1 MVRMKSQVAAAPI
14 EYPSS
19 DGIPMG
25 ETERHAVVTMDAR
38 QALGHFFRER
48 PDAYVGIDM
57 LLYWVEGD
65 PKQSVAPDVFVV
77 FGAPKLPR
85 RDTWLVWKEG
95 GQTPDFV
102 LEVTSKKTRRTDEGK
117 KRRLYERL
125 GVEEHWQFDPTGDYL
140 DPLLK
145 GARLVDGRYE
155 PVAPIKGVDGSLRFR
170 SLLGLELRL
179 EGGELRFF
187 APTGGYYLPT
197 CEEAFERGSRA
208 DEALSLADAAV
219 AARDAARTERDAA
232 RAEADARAAEV
243 SRLERELAA
252 LKARSRA

>member
-1 MVRMKSQVAAAPI
+1 MVWMKSQVAAVPI

-48 PDAYVGIDM
+48 PDVYVGIDM
-57 LLYWVEGD
+57 LLYWVEGA

-85 RDTWLVWKEG
+85 RDMWLVWEEG
-95 GQTPDFV
+95 GRTPDFV
-102 LEVTSKKTRRTDEGK
+102 LEVTSKKTRRADEGR
-117 KRRLYERL
+117 KRRLYGRL
-125 GVEEHWQFDPTGDYL
+125 GVEEYWQFDPTGDYL

-145 GARLVDGRYE
+145 GARLTAGRYE
-155 PVAPIKGVDGSLRFR
+155 PIKGVDGTLHYR
-170 SLLGLELRL
+170 SLLGLDPRL

-187 APTGGYYLPT
+187 DPTRDRRLPT
-197 CEEAFERGSRA
+197 CEEAFER
-208 DEALSLADAAV
+208 
-219 AARDAARTERDAA
+219 
-232 RAEADARAAEV
+232 AEA
-243 SRLERELAA
+243 LERELAD
-252 LKARSRA
+252 LKARLGS